1 MARSFHHLTRFTHDL
16 STHTIQK
23 NSLNHFIQ
31 FANWVIGDNVP
42 VAITA
47 LLQKYF
53 DKPLQGDDKVFD
65 VIATL
70 DDGIWLLVASTV
82 VQFVVGSAILALC
95 ETALSQEEARRDGK
109 KIDSS
114 SK

>member
-1 MARSFHHLTRFTHDL
+1 M
-16 STHTIQK
+16 
-23 NSLNHFIQ
+23 
-31 FANWVIGDNVP
+31 P

-53 DKPLQGDDKVFD
+53 DKPLQGDDKAFD

-70 DDGIWLLVASTV
+70 DDGIWLLVASTI